1 MRLLVAAFVC
11 AASASATASQELCGA
26 AFDGNFEAVK
36 KSIRDGAD
44 IDYPCPTPTGTTTA
58 LFFASQDGHTEV
70 VRFLLEA
77 GADPNTVNHGMP
89 PNTDSLKQSRRS

>member
-1 MRLLVAAFVC
+1 MRLLLAAALVC

-44 IDYPCPTPTGTTTA
+44 IDYPCLGNDVQLA
-58 LFFASQDGHTEV
+58 
-70 VRFLLEA
+70 
-77 GADPNTVNHGMP
+77 
-89 PNTDSLKQSRRS
+89 SRRLISA